1 MHKPK
6 PENKMK
12 TFNILFLL
20 AIAMSALT
28 ATAQKADSVI
38 VIYDNQK
45 TIIPVPAFGN
55 QTTIKMADSIQIIE
69 IGVSRKRSGDISPVF
84 EQPYIQLIPIIS
96 DNKSEMARKQV
107 KWFSQIEAGY
117 IKGFTDMSL
126 RALSTY
132 TTQDG
137 VLVNDLYDYE
147 MSDINGFQLRVLL
160 REGVTMLNEKI
171 SFNSG
176 LKIGYRRSFS
186 NAYSNYTK
194 YDSTGS
200 MISNASQFYDI
211 RANSFLIMYE
221 AGFAYHFQTFKL
233 ASSIFIGNS
242 FNYSLVGSKDV
253 NSKERSSSHITSNTS
268 ILHPYIGTEIGKFG
282 LLISMDWNVT
292 DQSILNNYGYP
303 FDRTHTLTTALTY
316 RLF

>member
-1 MHKPK
+1 
-6 PENKMK
+6 MK
-12 TFNILFLL
+12 TINVLFFL
-20 AIAMSALT
+20 AMAMPALMV
-28 ATAQKADSVI
+28 TAQKADSVI

-45 TIIPVPAFGN
+45 TVIPVPAFGN

-69 IGVSRKRSGDISPVF
+69 IGVSKRRAGDNLPNSRQPGYQLVSGNTS
-84 EQPYIQLIPIIS
+84 S
-96 DNKSEMARKQV
+96 TSGKAGKQV
-107 KWFSQIEAGY
+107 KWLSQIEAGY
-117 IKGFTDMSL
+117 IKGYTDMNI
-126 RALSTY
+126 RAISTY
-132 TTQDG
+132 RAQDG
-137 VLVNDLYDYE
+137 VLNNEVYNYE

-176 LKIGYRRSFS
+176 LKFGYRRSFN

-200 MISNASQFYDI
+200 IISNVSQIYDI
-211 RANSFLIMYE
+211 RANSFLLTYE

-233 ASSIFIGNS
+233 SSKIFIGNS
-242 FNYSLVGSKDV
+242 FNYSLVASKDI
-253 NSKERSSSHITSNTS
+253 NSKERYSSRITSNTS

-282 LLISMDWNVT
+282 LLISMDWNIT
-292 DQSILNNYGYP
+292 DQSLLNNYGYP